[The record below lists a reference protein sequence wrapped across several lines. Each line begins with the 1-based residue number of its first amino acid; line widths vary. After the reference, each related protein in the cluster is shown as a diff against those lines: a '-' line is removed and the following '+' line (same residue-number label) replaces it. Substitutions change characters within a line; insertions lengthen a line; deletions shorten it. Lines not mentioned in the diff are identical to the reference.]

1 MASGASGGALRPAR
15 LEAGRRRREGGERD
29 RHPGGRCADAQRR
42 AGQRRAGAAG
52 GADAAPVLM
61 ARVVGGS
68 VVIGGVVVGR
78 RVIGRAVMSRGVKGC
93 LVRMPS
99 ARGSGFGTVAMARRV
114 GHGRVRHAMAALP
127 RVRAGHRRRHRAPD
141 GEQHGKQDQEA
152 EAKQLHGGKANR
164 ADPGSPWHRHSD
176 PPLEQ
181 ADRHARPCPSGKV
194 KRRPGISAMR
204 ARPLRRMLRLAER
217 GLYDAAHAFLPPPP
231 PVALTRPACRGA
243 ARRPGGGR
251 PARAWRGL
259 PACVQ
264 AQDRTSLSPA
274 IRSST
279 LSRTS

>member
-1 MASGASGGALRPAR
+1 MAG
-15 LEAGRRRREGGERD
+15 
-29 RHPGGRCADAQRR
+29 
-42 AGQRRAGAAG
+42 
-52 GADAAPVLM
+52 
-61 ARVVGGS
+61 VVGGS
-68 VVIGGVVVGR
+68 VVIGGVVVGE
-78 RVIGRAVMSRGVKGC
+78 RVIGRAVISRGVKEC
-93 LVRMPS
+93 PVRMPG
-99 ARGSGFGTVAMARRV
+99 ARGSGFGTVAMARRLA
-114 GHGRVRHAMAALP
+114 HGRVRHAMAALP

-164 ADPGSPWHRHSD
+164 ADPGSPGHRHSD

-279 LSRTS
+279 LSRTF